1 MNAKKE
7 YLRRRREFLISQAE
21 AQRSEVSYLA
31 LRIQERLRIVDMG
44 LALVKTIRSHRL
56 LLTASAALW
65 WPRWWPRRRK
75 LLSWSSGVFTVWRA
89 FKLARKYRV

>member
-31 LRIQERLRIVDMG
+31 LQIQERLRIVDMG
-44 LALVKTIRSHRL
+44 LAFVKTIRSHRL

-65 WPRWWPRRRK
+65 WPRRRK
-75 LLSWSSGVFTVWRA
+75 LLSWGSGVFTVWRA
-89 FKLARKYRV
+89 FKLARKYWA

>member
-44 LALVKTIRSHRL
+44 LALVKAIRSHRL
-56 LLTASAALW
+56 LLTASAAL
-65 WPRWWPRRRK
+65 WWPRRRK

-89 FKLARKYRV
+89 FKLARKYRA

>member
-44 LALVKTIRSHRL
+44 LTFAKTIRAHRL

-65 WPRWWPRRRK
+65 WPRRRK
-75 LLSWSSGVFTVWRA
+75 LLSWGSGVFTVWRA
-89 FKLARKYRV
+89 FKLARKYWT